1 MDRAGMR
8 RRRKAVDG
16 PWPQPDPLTDTLCK
30 LDSMNFG
37 KTFLAGLLAVVAGTA
52 LLIFFGFFLLF
63 GIASAFEKSV
73 TVQPESIL
81 KIDLSEML
89 TDAPSSDPLAG
100 LDIQTLQTTPQLS
113 LFKVLRTLEAAA
125 VDDRIKGIY
134 LRLNGAGGIAGTAI
148 LEELRSALEEFKLS
162 GKFVVSYNETYSQ
175 GTYYLASVADRIYIQ
190 PQGGLDWSGMASNVT
205 FYKGLLDKLD
215 LRMEVFRP
223 TACKYKSAVE
233 PFILD
238 RMSPAN
244 REQMQELINSMWGT
258 ISGDVCASR
267 GIDSV
272 EMRRLTDNLEV
283 TLADDALKYGFVDGL
298 LYEDQMDDIFAELG
312 VLPDDDG
319 YRFVTLGEYASQV
332 GVDLKNL
339 SADQVAI
346 VYADGQIVDGE
357 GYGSEIYGNTLASK
371 LAEVRKDDR
380 VKSVVL
386 RVNSPGG
393 SALAS
398 DIVWREMELLRAE
411 KPVIVSMGSYAAS
424 GGYYI
429 SCPADVIVAD
439 RLTLTGSIGVF
450 GMLLDPHDAL
460 KNKLG
465 ITFDGVQSNAQSD
478 FMGKGSLTPV
488 QRAMILRGVDQV
500 YTTFT
505 NNVSEGRNLP
515 IERVLEIAGGR
526 VWSGEDA
533 LKIGLVD
540 ACGGLKMAIAQAV
553 DKAGLGENYRI
564 VEVTDRPTG
573 LAALLSS
580 FGASIRTVFTR
591 SELGGMMKEYE
602 EVRKALGQQ
611 GVVMYSPYRVELR

>member
-1 MDRAGMR
+1 
-8 RRRKAVDG
+8 
-16 PWPQPDPLTDTLCK
+16 
-30 LDSMNFG
+30 MNFG
-37 KTFLAGLLAVVAGTA
+37 KTFLAGLLAVVAGMA
-52 LLIFFGFFLLF
+52 LLFLFGFMLLF
-63 GIASAFEKSV
+63 GIAATFEKSV

-81 KIDLSEML
+81 RIDLSEML
-89 TDAPSSDPLAG
+89 TDAPSTDPLAG
-100 LDIQTLQTTPQLS
+100 LDVRTLQTTPQLS
-113 LFKVLRTLEAAA
+113 LLKALRTIETAAA
-125 VDDRIKGIY
+125 DERIKGIY
-134 LRLNGAGGIAGTAI
+134 LRLNGTGGVEGTAI
-148 LEELRSALEEFKLS
+148 LEELREALEAFKLS
-162 GKFVVSYNETYSQ
+162 GKFVVAYNETYSQ
-175 GTYYLASVADRIYIQ
+175 GAYYLASVADRIYLQ
-190 PQGGLDWSGMASNVT
+190 PQGGLDWTGLASNVT

-215 LRMEVFRP
+215 LKMEVFRP

-244 REQMQELINSMWGT
+244 REQMQQLVNSMWET
-258 ISGDVCASR
+258 ISGDVCRSR
-267 GIDSV
+267 GIDPQ
-272 EMRRLTDNLEV
+272 EMRRITDNLEV
-283 TLADDALKYGFVDGL
+283 TLADEALQYGFVDGL
-298 LYEDQMDDIFAELG
+298 LYEDQMNDVFAELG
-312 VLPDDDG
+312 VEPDGDT
-319 YRFVTLGEYASQV
+319 YRFITLGEYASQV

-339 SADQVAI
+339 SADQVAV
-346 VYADGQIVDGE
+346 VYASGQIVDGE
-357 GYGSEIYGNTLASK
+357 GSGAEIYGNTLAAT
-371 LAEVRKDDR
+371 LADVRRDDK
-380 VKSVVL
+380 VKAVVL

-450 GMLLDPHDAL
+450 GMILDPHDAL

-465 ITFDGVQSNAQSD
+465 ITVDGVQSNAESD
-478 FMGKGSLTPV
+478 LMGKGALSPV

-526 VWSGEDA
+526 VWSGVDA
-533 LKIGLVD
+533 LEIGLVD

-564 VEVTDRPTG
+564 VEVTDQPTG
-573 LAALLSS
+573 LAALLSNLGVS
-580 FGASIRTVFTR
+580 LRVAFTR

-602 EVRKALGQQ
+602 EVREVLSQQ
-611 GVVMYSPYRVELR
+611 GVVMYSPYRVDLR